1 MLRGGLVS
9 GASAGRMG
17 PPVGRAVARRDEIR
31 PRRRADRGGGPRIGR
46 MGATTGQRNFY
57 ERYAPVRR
65 PVEIGFW
72 VVLMGL
78 QAAFNTAVA
87 LVDARAAA
95 HPPATWQVVSW
106 ELSSHVVLLALV
118 PVLAAFE
125 RRFPLYR
132 PVGWWRT
139 AGAHVAGSL
148 GFCALHVGGMVLLR
162 KAVAWAAG
170 GAYDFGGGASWLYEY
185 LKDVR
190 SYVSIVAGIAIY
202 RLWLL
207 RLQGEARVLDAPE
220 PAGEA
225 APAPS
230 PQAPPESGPPEG
242 SAPPARPER
251 FLVRKL
257 RREFLIAAAD
267 IDWLQAQGNYVGLR
281 VNGHDYLL
289 RATLTDF
296 LAQLDPARFVRVHR
310 SHAVNLDRIR
320 EIEPTDGGDARLH
333 LHDGSVVP
341 CSRRYR
347 EALTGAAA

>member
-1 MLRGGLVS
+1 
-9 GASAGRMG
+9 
-17 PPVGRAVARRDEIR
+17 
-31 PRRRADRGGGPRIGR
+31 

-65 PVEIGFW
+65 VVEVGFW
-72 VVLMGL
+72 VVLMAL

-95 HPPATWQVVSW
+95 HPPAPWQVVSW
-106 ELSSHVVLLALV
+106 ELSSHLVLLALV

-132 PVGWWRT
+132 PLGWWRT
-139 AGAHVAGSL
+139 LGAHVAGSL
-148 GFCALHVGGMVLLR
+148 VFCALHVGGMVLLR

-170 GAYDFGGGASWLYEY
+170 GAYDFGGGGSWLYEY

-190 SYVSIVAGIAIY
+190 SYASIVAGIAIY

-220 PAGEA
+220 APGDA
-225 APAPS
+225 AR
-230 PQAPPESGPPEG
+230 APPEPLPPEA

-267 IDWLQAQGNYVGLR
+267 IDWLQAQGNYVGLH

-347 EALTGAAA
+347 EALTAAAA